1 MRPGAERVRASLEDL
16 ASRRLAEDVLQDQ
29 LPSNPRHAHS
39 TEGGRVYQT
48 VWQFEFFGT
57 WSMHNRE
64 NCGTG
69 FSRKL
74 QLVLVVI
81 LLQAFSIFSLSPF
94 HRFEDW
100 TAQHQT
106 RQLRFNV
113 GYITSTTGNQ

>member
-1 MRPGAERVRASLEDL
+1 MSYGN
-16 ASRRLAEDVLQDQ
+16 
-29 LPSNPRHAHS
+29 SN
-39 TEGGRVYQT
+39 
-48 VWQFEFFGT
+48 FFGT

-81 LLQAFSIFSLSPF
+81 LLPAFSIFSLSPF

-100 TAQHQT
+100 TAQHQAGKLPQT
-106 RQLRFNV
+106 L
-113 GYITSTTGNQ
+113 

>member
-1 MRPGAERVRASLEDL
+1 MSYGN
-16 ASRRLAEDVLQDQ
+16 
-29 LPSNPRHAHS
+29 SNC
-39 TEGGRVYQT
+39 
-48 VWQFEFFGT
+48 FGT

-81 LLQAFSIFSLSPF
+81 LLPAFSIFSLSPF

-100 TAQHQT
+100 TAQHQADKVLYLEHSKKQCARRFPPAFNAPLGCGT
-106 RQLRFNV
+106 RPLARAWTARAPAAC
-113 GYITSTTGNQ
+113 GTTASVSG